1 MIIELDMYQT
11 LAIAV
16 VVLMLG
22 KFLRKKC
29 SLLEKFCIPA
39 PVVGG
44 VLFAVFT
51 CVCYVTGIVEFTF
64 DDILKEVCMVFFFTS
79 VGFQANLKVLK
90 SGGKSMLV
98 FLSLV
103 IALILAQNFLAVG
116 LSNVMRISP
125 LVGLCTGSISMVGGH
140 GTAGAFGPV
149 LEDFGISG
157 ATTLCTAAATYGL
170 IAGSMIGGPI
180 GRRLIEKHKLL
191 DTVVQ
196 EDDSL
201 LVEEEIKH
209 ERHASMY
216 PSAVFQLII
225 AIGIGTVVSKLL
237 SLTGMTFPNLY
248 RCHDCGRLYAQYRR
262 VYRKNHHLYGR
273 DQRYRRYQPFAVS
286 GDRHDYPEI
295 VAAGRTGPAAADPAG
310 WPDAADV
317 CVCLLYC
324 VPRDEP

>member
-51 CVCYVTGIVEFTF
+51 CVCYATGIVEFTF

-140 GTAGAFGPV
+140 GTAGAFWPCAG
-149 LEDFGISG
+149 
-157 ATTLCTAAATYGL
+157 GL
-170 IAGSMIGGPI
+170 WHF
-180 GRRLIEKHKLL
+180 RCN
-191 DTVVQ
+191 
-196 EDDSL
+196 
-201 LVEEEIKH
+201 
-209 ERHASMY
+209 HA
-216 PSAVFQLII
+216 V
-225 AIGIGTVVSKLL
+225 
-237 SLTGMTFPNLY
+237 Y
-248 RCHDCGRLYAQYRR
+248 RCGNL
-262 VYRKNHHLYGR
+262 
-273 DQRYRRYQPFAVS
+273 
-286 GDRHDYPEI
+286 
-295 VAAGRTGPAAADPAG
+295 
-310 WPDAADV
+310 WPDCRQHDRRTHW
-317 CVCLLYC
+317 
-324 VPRDEP
+324 PPPD